1 MRRHLATAFVLSAA
15 VLGAAAPAGAAGAP
29 AWASVNVCDSAAS
42 PNGVGVRAS
51 LPGDGSDA
59 QMSARFTV
67 QWLNPRSGAWEPA
80 EGVPSSPWLSA
91 GSARQLSGQMGW
103 TFEFD
108 QPAPGTGFQIRGLA
122 ELQWRHGATVVRRD
136 SQVTSGGLAG
146 VDAGEP
152 LGTSLASCILR

>member
-1 MRRHLATAFVLSAA
+1 V
-15 VLGAAAPAGAAGAP
+15 AAPADADAAP
-29 AWASVNVCDSAAS
+29 AWATVNVCDSAAS

-51 LPGDGSDA
+51 LPGDGSNA
-59 QMSARFTV
+59 QMAARLTV
-67 QWLNPRSGAWEPA
+67 QWLNARSGAWEPV

-91 GSARQLSGQMGW
+91 GSARQLSAQVGW

-122 ELQWRHGATVVRRD
+122 ELEWRRGATVVRRE